1 MTTTTH
7 SALASRIKQS
17 LGFRLFWLGFG
28 LLLGVPQLLDG
39 IKYNLNGEL
48 FFGIGMLLVGIR
60 GFLRPVVLSRA
71 LAMKRD
77 DAAASSSIGSPVLHG
92 LLSLAMAGALF
103 TGLAIKFNAG

>member
-1 MTTTTH
+1 MMT
-7 SALASRIKQS
+7 SRIKQS

-60 GFLRPVVLSRA
+60 GFLRPPCMACCRWRWPARCSPA
-71 LAMKRD
+71 WP
-77 DAAASSSIGSPVLHG
+77 SSS
-92 LLSLAMAGALF
+92 ALDDE
-103 TGLAIKFNAG
+103 TRLIKRRSR

>member
-1 MTTTTH
+1 MSIT
-7 SALASRIKQS
+7 AKLKRS
-17 LGFRLFWLGFG
+17 LVFRLFWLGFG

-39 IKYNLNGEL
+39 LTYNLRGEL

-77 DAAASSSIGSPVLHG
+77 DAASDASIGSPVLHG
-92 LLSLAMAGALF
+92 VLSVAMAGALI
-103 TGLAIKFNAG
+103 TGLVIKLGNN

>member
-1 MTTTTH
+1 MTTTTN

-77 DAAASSSIGSPVLHG
+77 DAATNSSIGSPVLHG
-92 LLSLAMAGALF
+92 VLSLAMAGALF